1 LGVSA
6 KDSNIGNFAAQILQM
21 LLSHRGQNLVDRY
34 KCEAHRA
41 IGDAVGQEEI
51 IANADRSAR
60 VDDVRNIAF
69 TVFISSR

>member
-1 LGVSA
+1 
-6 KDSNIGNFAAQILQM
+6 
-21 LLSHRGQNLVDRY
+21 VDRY

-41 IGDAVGQEEI
+41 IGDAVRQEEI